1 MGKKMIYRITSEGGR
16 YRVYRLLDPNKGDK
30 ESNRRY
36 CGSFDNEERAR
47 EYKGALETMPEP
59 EGEG

>member
-1 MGKKMIYRITSEGGR
+1 MDKEVRCGITSEGGR
-16 YRVYRLLDPNKGDK
+16 YRVYRLLDPTKGDK

>member
-1 MGKKMIYRITSEGGR
+1 MVFGIAAENGLF
-16 YRVYRLLDPNKGDK
+16 RVYRLIDAKKADT
-30 ESNRRY
+30 ERNRRY
-36 CGSFDNEERAR
+36 CGSFDNEARAE

>member
-1 MGKKMIYRITSEGGR
+1 MIYGITSEGGR
-16 YRVYRLLDPNKGDK
+16 YRVYRLLDPNKADT
-30 ESNRRY
+30 ERNRRY
-36 CGSFDNEERAR
+36 CGSFDNEARAE

>member
-1 MGKKMIYRITSEGGR
+1 MTYGITHEKGIW
-16 YRVYRLLDPNKGDK
+16 RVYRLLDPHKADT
-30 ESNRRY
+30 ERNRRY
-36 CGSFDNEERAR
+36 VGSFDNEDRAR

>member
-1 MGKKMIYRITSEGGR
+1 MIFGIAAENGLF
-16 YRVYRLLDPNKGDK
+16 RVYHLIDETTADK

-36 CGSFDNEERAR
+36 CGSFDNEARAE

-59 EGEG
+59 EGSE